1 LVFKAERWRW
11 LLTDARLAARA
22 GERQR
27 SMASAR
33 AALKLLD
40 DDRPDFPRHPDVGLI
55 DTDRR
60 TVREVKRLA
69 AGR

>member
-1 LVFKAERWRW
+1 
-11 LLTDARLAARA
+11 
-22 GERQR
+22 
-27 SMASAR
+27 MASAR

-40 DDRPDFPRHPDVGLI
+40 DDRPDLPRHPDVGFI